1 MTQLINL
8 SASLRVAAEAR
19 SAMQARATMAT
30 EEFYSKSGRAI
41 PTPAPTFRFQIKNK
55 AKAFH
60 IYDRKSGRVVGFCF
74 SYRAALVYADAM
86 ERGAAQRL
94 VPRRLN
100 S

>member
-8 SASLRVAAEAR
+8 SASVRVAAEAR
-19 SAMQARATMAT
+19 AAMQARANLAT
-30 EEFYSKSGRAI
+30 EEFYSKTGR
-41 PTPAPTFRFQIKNK
+41 TPPKLEPAVRFQIKNK

-60 IYDRKSGRVVGFCF
+60 IYDRKTGRVVGFCF

-86 ERGAAQRL
+86 ERGASQRL
-94 VPRRLN
+94 LPRRLN